1 MENERKSNVYRLR
14 STPDLALHVGKLT
27 AEELVNIDNALH
39 TQQERV
45 GADIVYIEDVM
56 AQRGVTLPEPPD
68 IVA

>member
-1 MENERKSNVYRLR
+1 METEKRSNLYRLR
-14 STPDLALHVGKLT
+14 STPDLVLHLGKLT
-27 AEELVNIDNALH
+27 AEELVNIDGTLH
-39 TQQERV
+39 AQQERV